1 MIFRIRSLASF
12 YKRPVAPQREV
23 VCRWSDPVGTGHIR
37 CGYFLPSFCITISS
51 QAISM
56 SRPLNKKA
64 AHTRGLN
71 QWIESAAKSNYAK
84 KWIKP
89 ADMSLF
95 MKQNVLLLPCGK
107 VGKQINFGA
116 ENTNNKWRTDVIRQI
131 NLITEP
137 DGANQGCAAGGS
149 EQSDCNKAFQP
160 CRPAKSKTIL

>member
-1 MIFRIRSLASF
+1 MCIRDR
-12 YKRPVAPQREV
+12 YQRVEPVDRK
-23 VCRWSDPVGTGHIR
+23 CR
-37 CGYFLPSFCITISS
+37 
-51 QAISM
+51 
-56 SRPLNKKA
+56 
-64 AHTRGLN
+64 
-71 QWIESAAKSNYAK
+71 KSNYAK

-137 DGANQGCAAGGS
+137 DGANQGAPQADRCV
-149 EQSDCNKAFQP
+149 
-160 CRPAKSKTIL
+160 